1 MKVLI
6 VDDEPLARQRLV
18 RFLETMPQVEAI
30 FEADTG
36 LAAINQVGRH
46 QPDLLL
52 LDIRMPEMSG
62 LQVAAHLSE
71 LVEPPAIIFCSAF
84 EEHALEAIKVQAI
97 DYLLKPVRLPE
108 LEQAISRAK
117 KINRVQA
124 SRLVAA
130 ESGQGI
136 RSHLSIHSHR
146 GIELVNMEAV
156 LYFRAEQK
164 YIQVMTHDHEYLI
177 DEPLKKLEEEFQH
190 GFVRVHRNALV
201 AKKAIVRLDKDSQG
215 QSQLWL
221 TGVADPLLVSRRH
234 LAQVKQV
241 LKYL

>member
-18 RFLETMPQVEAI
+18 RFLETMPQVLTVLEA
-30 FEADTG
+30 ENG
-36 LAAINQVGRH
+36 LVAINQVTRH

-52 LDIRMPEMSG
+52 LDIRMPEMDG

-97 DYLLKPVRLPE
+97 DYLLKPVRLSE

-124 SRLVAA
+124 SQLVAA
-130 ESGQGI
+130 ESEGGI

-146 GIELVNMEAV
+146 GIELVSLEAV
-156 LYFRAEQK
+156 VFFRAEQK
-164 YIQVMTHDHEYLI
+164 YIQVMTAEHEYLI
-177 DEPLKKLEEEFQH
+177 DEPLKKLEDEFHH

-201 AKKAIVRLDKDSQG
+201 AKKAIERLDKDSEG
-215 QSQLWL
+215 QTQLWL
-221 TGVADPLLVSRRH
+221 RGVATPLVVSRRH
-234 LAQVKQV
+234 LAQVKKV
-241 LKYL
+241 IKHL